1 MKSSSFPVI
10 LNSDSVVF
18 VMDDH
23 NVNQGY
29 PIFGNEIYVVSEDAT
44 NITFNSAT
52 LNGTYSGNVD
62 IKGFRYKETTDT
74 VFNTVYCSLNAPY
87 NYSISGLTEGT
98 TYQYQ
103 YFVRKNGVS
112 YYGDTKTFATISCD
126 VSLNITMPTDA
137 VCVGDDVVLIA
148 SAQSAYT
155 SQFSFLWST
164 GDTGDTITP
173 IENGTYLVTATADN
187 ACSQT
192 ASFSLSLYPSPH
204 GTISGD
210 TILCEGNTVTLT
222 ANGAW
227 SYRWNT
233 GTQGATISVSEP
245 GTYSCLFTNEYG
257 CSSEASVV
265 VKYLSDF
272 VISGNPNICIGEST
286 VLSVPSV
293 DSCIWNTGEHSFSIN
308 VTEAGNYRV
317 TLYYGSCSSTI
328 SSNVILNPLPNV
340 TIGGNTEVCEGSS
353 AILVAN
359 GASTYHWSNG
369 VTGSVNTV
377 NTFGIYSVTGYSAQ
391 GCSNTA
397 SVTVM
402 VYPLPVV
409 NISGDTELCS
419 GETTALTAN
428 GADTYLWNNGTN
440 GAVLTTGLPGTYTVI
455 ATNAQGCSATAS
467 TYVTVNPLPNIT
479 ISGNTAVCQ
488 GNTTTL
494 VANGAATYQW
504 NNGVSGAVNTIG
516 TFGIYTVTGISAEGC
531 SSTASATVVVYQ
543 LPVLNIS
550 GDTQLCSGETTTLTA
565 NGAATYLWN
574 NGTTDAAL
582 TTGAAGT
589 YTVIGTDEHGCYSTA
604 SIDVAVNYPS
614 STEVTVVECD
624 SYEWQGITR
633 TESGDY
639 TWTGQTA
646 AGCDSIITLHLTIN
660 ESVTTEISETAN
672 NSYEWHGTTYTESGD
687 YTWTGQTA
695 NGCDSTVT
703 LHLTI
708 TTGVNEWSD
717 GHFTVY
723 PNPTTGMVNV
733 RLDENGA
740 TWNVAEIQMFDVY
753 GRLLNTVETCH
764 GASLQ
769 TTQIDLS
776 SYAPGIYLIKLVG
789 DGRVIGVRK
798 VVKR

>member
-1 MKSSSFPVI
+1 
-10 LNSDSVVF
+10 
-18 VMDDH
+18 
-23 NVNQGY
+23 
-29 PIFGNEIYVVSEDAT
+29 
-44 NITFNSAT
+44 
-52 LNGTYSGNVD
+52 
-62 IKGFRYKETTDT
+62 
-74 VFNTVYCSLNAPY
+74 
-87 NYSISGLTEGT
+87 
-98 TYQYQ
+98 
-103 YFVRKNGVS
+103 
-112 YYGDTKTFATISCD
+112 
-126 VSLNITMPTDA
+126 
-137 VCVGDDVVLIA
+137 
-148 SAQSAYT
+148 
-155 SQFSFLWST
+155 
-164 GDTGDTITP
+164 
-173 IENGTYLVTATADN
+173 
-187 ACSQT
+187 
-192 ASFSLSLYPSPH
+192 
-204 GTISGD
+204 
-210 TILCEGNTVTLT
+210 
-222 ANGAW
+222 
-227 SYRWNT
+227 
-233 GTQGATISVSEP
+233 
-245 GTYSCLFTNEYG
+245 
-257 CSSEASVV
+257 
-265 VKYLSDF
+265 
-272 VISGNPNICIGEST
+272 
-286 VLSVPSV
+286 
-293 DSCIWNTGEHSFSIN
+293 
-308 VTEAGNYRV
+308 
-317 TLYYGSCSSTI
+317 
-328 SSNVILNPLPNV
+328 
-340 TIGGNTEVCEGSS
+340 
-353 AILVAN
+353 
-359 GASTYHWSNG
+359 
-369 VTGSVNTV
+369 
-377 NTFGIYSVTGYSAQ
+377 
-391 GCSNTA
+391 
-397 SVTVM
+397 M

-504 NNGVSGAVNTIG
+504 SNGVSGAVNTIG

-531 SSTASATVVVYQ
+531 SNTATATVVVYQ

-550 GDTQLCSGETTTLTA
+550 GDTELCSGETTTLTA

-614 STEVTVVECD
+614 SAEVTVVECD

-660 ESVTTEISETAN
+660 ESVTTEVTETAS
-672 NSYEWHGTTYTESGD
+672 NSHEWHGTTYTESGD

-695 NGCDSTVT
+695 NGCDSTVI

-708 TTGVNEWSD
+708 TTGDTTGIITYDD

-723 PNPTTGMVNV
+723 PNPTSGIVNV
-733 RLDENGA
+733 RLDGNDA
-740 TWNVAEIQMFDVY
+740 IWNVAEIQVFDVY
-753 GRLLNTVETCH
+753 GRLLHTVETCH

-769 TTQIDLS
+769 TTIEIDLS
-776 SYAPGIYLIKLVG
+776 SYAPGIYLIQLVG
-789 DGRVIGVRK
+789 DGRVIGVQK
-798 VVKR
+798 VVKQ